1 MSFYE
6 LVKNYNNSEF
16 FNQNI
21 SNLGVEKILK
31 KDYLSDIDF
40 WKLLQ
45 PEAEIHLEEM
55 AQKAY
60 KITRAYF
67 GKAIQIFSPLYISNY
82 CENGCLYCGYRC
94 NSGIKRKKLSENEI
108 ISNSKEIYKTGVRNI
123 LILTG
128 EAPIKTP
135 LSYTIDAIKSVK
147 DLFPM
152 IGIEIHALTESEYKD
167 VHDAGVNY
175 VTLYQETYQEDFYQK
190 YHIKGPKKDYSF
202 RLDAP
207 ERAAK
212 AKMVGL
218 NIGILAGLAPLERD
232 IFFLGL
238 HGYYLQKKYPD
249 IEISFSIPRLRPTEG
264 GFVYHQNVD
273 DKKYLQMLLALKIWL
288 PRAGVTLSTRESDM
302 FRNNILP
309 LGITKISAGVKTS
322 VGGYSDENS
331 SIFDEKNKTN
341 LKISTENT
349 EQFEISDT
357 RSVKEISDY
366 LKSHGFQPIFKDWE
380 PL

>member
-6 LVKNYNNSEF
+6 LVKSYNGGNF
-16 FNQNI
+16 FNQNN
-21 SNLGVEKILK
+21 SNLGIDKILK
-31 KDYLSDIDF
+31 KEYLSDLDF

-45 PEAEIHLEEM
+45 PEAENYLEEM

-60 KITRAYF
+60 KITRHHF

-94 NSGIKRKKLSENEI
+94 DSGIKRKKLSENEI

-123 LILTG
+123 LLLTG

-135 LSYTIDAIKSVK
+135 LSYTIEAIKSIK
-147 DLFPM
+147 NMFPM
-152 IGIEIHALTESEYKD
+152 IGIEIHALTEEEYKEIHE
-167 VHDAGVNY
+167 VGVNY
-175 VTLYQETYQEDFYQK
+175 VTIYQETYHEDFYQK
-190 YHIKGPKKDYSF
+190 YHTKGPKKDYHF

-212 AKMVGL
+212 VKMVGL
-218 NIGILAGLAPLERD
+218 NIGVLAGLAPLEKD

-238 HGYYLQKKYPD
+238 HGHYLQKKYPD
-249 IEISFSIPRLRPTEG
+249 IEISFSLPRLRPTEG
-264 GFVYHQNVD
+264 GFVYHQEII

-288 PRAGVTLSTRESDM
+288 PRAGVTLSTRESDS

-322 VGGYSDENS
+322 VGGYSDDENNLINS
-331 SIFDEKNKTN
+331 KT
-341 LKISTENT
+341 STENT
-349 EQFEISDT
+349 EQFEISDI

-366 LKSHGFQPIFKDWE
+366 LKSHGFQPVFKDWE